1 MPVPAKLKEA
11 MRSLLRRTWDRI
23 VLGKRYDRVY
33 PISYSGMNYSQAPEK
48 RYDQHEADRERY
60 QDETRTSVQQVL
72 DKVNE
77 MTRDAGH
84 RVAKQAKQAAKATQE
99 LFAGQSN
106 VPPPSTDG
114 PSKNCD
120 TLVN

>member
-1 MPVPAKLKEA
+1 

-33 PISYSGMNYSQAPEK
+33 PISYYGMNYSQASEK
-48 RYDQHEADRERY
+48 RHDQHEADRERS

-72 DKVNE
+72 DEVHE

-84 RVAKQAKQAAKATQE
+84 RVAKQARQAAKATQE
-99 LFAGQSN
+99 LFAGQRN